1 VRDADGRSVTHH
13 FRPPKGSVTNFDG
26 DGPAYVP
33 ITSRPSARQSSL
45 HPLVAGPGPPPGR
58 PADPSGGRPVERPAD
73 PPADPARGGGS
84 VRVWPGSPHP
94 LGATWN
100 GEGVN
105 FALFSENATA
115 VQLCLFDEATAGVP
129 TATITMAERTDN
141 VWHAYLPDVRPG
153 ALYGYRVDGPY
164 EPTSGHRFNHSK
176 LLIDPYAKAV
186 SGPIRWSDDLFGY
199 RIGDEQEDLS
209 FDSRDSA
216 GAMPKCLVVDP
227 AFTWEDDRAPNT
239 PWNQTVI
246 YETHVR
252 GMTERHPGVPEHLR
266 GTYLGLASDPIIDH
280 LLGLGVTAVE
290 LMPVHHFVADRHLV
304 DQGLTNFWG
313 YNSIAFLAPHV
324 GYATGG
330 LGQQVSEFKSMVRT
344 LHRAGLEVILDV
356 VYNHTGEGNQLGP
369 TLSLRGIDN
378 SVYYRLMPD
387 QPQYHLDYTGTG
399 NSLNILHPRAMGL
412 VTDSLR
418 YWVTDMHVD
427 GFRFDLAPV
436 LVRGYEAGQPSAFF
450 EIIQQD
456 PVLSKVKLIAEPWDA
471 SPDGYQLGQF
481 PTGWSE
487 WNGAFRDC
495 VRRFWRGDPGQV
507 PELASRLTG
516 SSDIYAPSGR
526 RTYASVNFVTCHDG
540 FTLTDLVSYENKHN
554 EANGEGNRDGAQDN
568 ASRNWGAEGPSDSA
582 RIQRARDRMKRNF
595 LTTLLFAQGV
605 PMLLGGDEIGRSQ
618 QGNNNAYCQDNEI
631 SWFDWDI
638 GPSGY
643 DMRDFVRELIR
654 VLQSNPILRRRGFF
668 TGSAV
673 PGTHTKDVTWI
684 RSNGQEM
691 TDEAWDDPNNQS
703 IGMLLFGRAAD
714 EVDIRGRSAPADT
727 LLLLLN
733 AGTRSHSYTLPR
745 MESPGLWEELLNTA
759 RPGPWARQVR
769 NDAVNLTAHSS
780 LLLRHSERI
789 EQ

>member
-1 VRDADGRSVTHH
+1 
-13 FRPPKGSVTNFDG
+13 
-26 DGPAYVP
+26 
-33 ITSRPSARQSSL
+33 L
-45 HPLVAGPGPPPGR
+45 LVAGSLGASPEQAGLPSGPGR
-58 PADPSGGRPVERPAD
+58 GAP
-73 PPADPARGGGS
+73 

-115 VQLCLFDEATAGVP
+115 VQLCLFDEATAGEP

-164 EPTSGHRFNHSK
+164 EPTSGHRFNPSK

-199 RIGDEQEDLS
+199 RIGDEWEDLS

-252 GMTERHPGVPEHLR
+252 GMTARHPGVPEHLR

-290 LMPVHHFVADRHLV
+290 LMPVHHFVDDRHLV

-356 VYNHTGEGNQLGP
+356 VYNHTGEGNQMGP

-378 SVYYRLMPD
+378 SVYYRLMPG

-526 RTYASVNFVTCHDG
+526 RTYASINFVTCHDG
-540 FTLTDLVSYENKHN
+540 FTLTDLVTYEHKHN
-554 EANGEGNRDGAQDN
+554 WANGEDNRDGAQDN
-568 ASRNWGAEGPSDSA
+568 ASRNWGAEGPTDSA

-618 QGNNNAYCQDNEI
+618 QGNNNAYCQDNEV

-638 GPSGY
+638 GESGY

-668 TGSAV
+668 TGTAV

-691 TDEAWDDPNNQS
+691 TDEAWEDPNNQS

-789 EQ
+789 ER

>member
-1 VRDADGRSVTHH
+1 MRA
-13 FRPPKGSVTNFDG
+13 
-26 DGPAYVP
+26 
-33 ITSRPSARQSSL
+33 
-45 HPLVAGPGPPPGR
+45 
-58 PADPSGGRPVERPAD
+58 
-73 PPADPARGGGS
+73 
-84 VRVWPGSPHP
+84 WPGAPYP
-94 LGATWN
+94 LGASWD

-105 FALFSENATA
+105 FALFSEHAQA
-115 VQLCLFDEATAGVP
+115 VRLELFEDPRSGAPSTVIPLTET
-129 TATITMAERTDN
+129 TDQ
-141 VWHAYLPDVRPG
+141 VWHVYLPDVRPG

-164 EPTSGHRFNHSK
+164 DPDAGHRFNPNK

-186 SGPIRWSDDLFGY
+186 SGPIDWSDDLFGY
-199 RIGDEQEDLS
+199 TVGDPAEDLS
-209 FDSRDSA
+209 FDTRDSA
-216 GAMPKCLVVDP
+216 SALPKSVVVDP
-227 AFTWEDDRAPNT
+227 SFTWQDDRPPRT
-239 PWNQTVI
+239 PLNRTVI

-252 GMTERHPGVPEHLR
+252 GMTMQHPGVPAHLR
-266 GTYLGLASDPIIDH
+266 GTFLGLASDPIVDH
-280 LLGLGVTAVE
+280 LLNLGVTAVE
-290 LMPVHHFVADRHLV
+290 LMPVHHFVADRNLV
-304 DQGLTNFWG
+304 ARGLTNYWG
-313 YNSIAFLAPHV
+313 YNSIAFFAPHV

-356 VYNHTGEGNQLGP
+356 VYNHTAEGNQLGP
-369 TLSLRGIDN
+369 TLSLRGVDN

-387 QPQYHLDYTGTG
+387 DPRYYLDYTGTG
-399 NSLNILHPRAMGL
+399 NSLNTLHPRAMGL

-436 LVRGYEAGQPSAFF
+436 LVRGGTAETPSAFF
-450 EIIQQD
+450 EILQQD

-471 SPDGYQLGQF
+471 SPDGFQQGRF
-481 PTGWSE
+481 PPGWSE
-487 WNGAFRDC
+487 WNGAYRDC
-495 VRRFWRGDPGQV
+495 VRKFWRGDPGQV
-507 PELASRLTG
+507 PQLASRLTG

-554 EANGEGNRDGAQDN
+554 EANGEDNRDGAQDN

-582 RIQRARDRMKRNF
+582 RIQRARDRMKRNL

-618 QGNNNAYCQDNEI
+618 QGNNNAYCQDHEV

-638 GPSGY
+638 GESGY

-668 TGSAV
+668 TGTAV

-684 RSNGQEM
+684 PSNGQEM
-691 TDEAWDDPNNQS
+691 TDEAWEDPNNQS

-714 EVDIRGRSAPADT
+714 EVDIRGRSTPADT

-733 AGTRSHSYTLPR
+733 AGTRSHSYTLPH
-745 MESPGLWEELLNTA
+745 MDNPGLWEELLNTA
-759 RPGPWARQVR
+759 RPGPWARQMR

>member
-1 VRDADGRSVTHH
+1 M
-13 FRPPKGSVTNFDG
+13 
-26 DGPAYVP
+26 
-33 ITSRPSARQSSL
+33 
-45 HPLVAGPGPPPGR
+45 
-58 PADPSGGRPVERPAD
+58 
-73 PPADPARGGGS
+73 
-84 VRVWPGSPHP
+84 RVWPGSPHP

-115 VQLCLFDEATAGVP
+115 VQLCLFDEATAGEP

-153 ALYGYRVDGPY
+153 AFYGYRVDGPY
-164 EPTSGHRFNHSK
+164 EPTRGHRFNSSK

-186 SGPIRWSDDLFGY
+186 SGPIRWSDELFGY

-252 GMTERHPGVPEHLR
+252 GMTARHPGVPEHLR

-304 DQGLTNFWG
+304 DQGLTNYWG

-356 VYNHTGEGNQLGP
+356 VYNHTGEGNQFGP

-516 SSDIYAPSGR
+516 SSDIYSPSGR
-526 RTYASVNFVTCHDG
+526 RTYASINFVTCHDG

-554 EANGEGNRDGAQDN
+554 WANGEDNRDGAQDN

-582 RIQRARDRMKRNF
+582 RIQRARDRMKRNL

-618 QGNNNAYCQDNEI
+618 QGNNNAYCQDNEV

-638 GPSGY
+638 GESGY

-654 VLQSNPILRRRGFF
+654 VLKSNPILRRRGFF
-668 TGSAV
+668 TGAPV

-691 TDEAWDDPNNQS
+691 NEEAWEDPYNQS

-714 EVDIRGRSAPADT
+714 EVDIRGRSTPADT

-733 AGTRSHSYTLPR
+733 AGTRSHSFTLPR

-759 RPGPWARQVR
+759 RPGPWERQLR

-780 LLLRHSERI
+780 LILRHSERI
-789 EQ
+789 EG

>member
-1 VRDADGRSVTHH
+1 
-13 FRPPKGSVTNFDG
+13 
-26 DGPAYVP
+26 
-33 ITSRPSARQSSL
+33 
-45 HPLVAGPGPPPGR
+45 
-58 PADPSGGRPVERPAD
+58 
-73 PPADPARGGGS
+73 
-84 VRVWPGSPHP
+84 VRVWPGSPRP

-164 EPTSGHRFNHSK
+164 EPTAGHRFNHSK

-227 AFTWEDDRAPNT
+227 SFTWEDDRAPNT

-304 DQGLTNFWG
+304 DQGLTNYWG

-526 RTYASVNFVTCHDG
+526 RTYASINFVTCHDG
-540 FTLTDLVSYENKHN
+540 FTLTDLVSYEHKHN

-568 ASRNWGAEGPSDSA
+568 VSRNWGAEGPTDAA

-638 GPSGY
+638 GESGY

-668 TGSAV
+668 TGTAV

-691 TDEAWDDPNNQS
+691 TDEAWEDPNNQS

-745 MESPGLWEELLNTA
+745 METPGLWEELLNTA

>member
-1 VRDADGRSVTHH
+1 VRDADGRCCAHR
-13 FRPPKGSVTNFDG
+13 FRPPRGPATSFDG
-26 DGPAYVP
+26 DGSDHVP
-33 ITSRPSARQSSL
+33 ITSRPSARPL
-45 HPLVAGPGPPPGR
+45 FRRRLVARPRPAGRPQGLAGLPPGPG
-58 PADPSGGRPVERPAD
+58 
-73 PPADPARGGGS
+73 RGAA

-115 VQLCLFDEATAGVP
+115 VQLCLFDEATAGEP

-141 VWHAYLPDVRPG
+141 VWHVYLPDVRPG

-164 EPTSGHRFNHSK
+164 EPTRGHRFNHSK

-252 GMTERHPGVPEHLR
+252 GMTARHPGVPEHLR
-266 GTYLGLASDPIIDH
+266 GTYLGLASDPVIDH

-304 DQGLTNFWG
+304 DQGLTNYWG

-356 VYNHTGEGNQLGP
+356 VYNHTGEGNQMGP

-378 SVYYRLMPD
+378 SVYYRLMPG

-540 FTLTDLVSYENKHN
+540 FTLTDLVSYEHKHN
-554 EANGEGNRDGAQDN
+554 EANGEDNRDGAQDN
-568 ASRNWGAEGPSDSA
+568 ASRNWGAEGPTDSA
-582 RIQRARDRMKRNF
+582 RIERARDRMKRNF

-605 PMLLGGDEIGRSQ
+605 PMVLGGDEIGRSQ
-618 QGNNNAYCQDNEI
+618 QGNNNAYCQDNEV

-638 GPSGY
+638 GESGY
-643 DMRDFVRELIR
+643 EMRDFVRDLIR
-654 VLQSNPILRRRGFF
+654 VLQGNPILRRRGFF

-691 TDEAWDDPNNQS
+691 TEEAWEDPNNQS

-745 MESPGLWEELLNTA
+745 METPGLWEELLNTA

-789 EQ
+789 EG

>member
-1 VRDADGRSVTHH
+1 
-13 FRPPKGSVTNFDG
+13 
-26 DGPAYVP
+26 
-33 ITSRPSARQSSL
+33 
-45 HPLVAGPGPPPGR
+45 
-58 PADPSGGRPVERPAD
+58 
-73 PPADPARGGGS
+73 
-84 VRVWPGSPHP
+84 
-94 LGATWN
+94 
-100 GEGVN
+100 
-105 FALFSENATA
+105 
-115 VQLCLFDEATAGVP
+115 
-129 TATITMAERTDN
+129 
-141 VWHAYLPDVRPG
+141 
-153 ALYGYRVDGPY
+153 
-164 EPTSGHRFNHSK
+164 
-176 LLIDPYAKAV
+176 
-186 SGPIRWSDDLFGY
+186 
-199 RIGDEQEDLS
+199 
-209 FDSRDSA
+209 
-216 GAMPKCLVVDP
+216 VVDP

-252 GMTERHPGVPEHLR
+252 GMTQRHPGVPEHLR

-554 EANGEGNRDGAQDN
+554 EANGEDNRDGAQDN

-643 DMRDFVRELIR
+643 DMRDFVKELIR
-654 VLQSNPILRRRGFF
+654 VLQGNPILRRRGFF
-668 TGSAV
+668 TGTAV

-691 TDEAWDDPNNQS
+691 TDEAWEDPNNQS

-745 MESPGLWEELLNTA
+745 METPGLWEELLNTA
-759 RPGPWARQVR
+759 RPGPWTRQVR

>member
-1 VRDADGRSVTHH
+1 
-13 FRPPKGSVTNFDG
+13 
-26 DGPAYVP
+26 
-33 ITSRPSARQSSL
+33 
-45 HPLVAGPGPPPGR
+45 
-58 PADPSGGRPVERPAD
+58 
-73 PPADPARGGGS
+73 
-84 VRVWPGSPHP
+84 
-94 LGATWN
+94 
-100 GEGVN
+100 
-105 FALFSENATA
+105 
-115 VQLCLFDEATAGVP
+115 
-129 TATITMAERTDN
+129 
-141 VWHAYLPDVRPG
+141 
-153 ALYGYRVDGPY
+153 LYGYRVDGPY
-164 EPTSGHRFNHSK
+164 EPNRGHRFNANK

-186 SGPIRWSDDLFGY
+186 SGPIRWSDELFGY
-199 RIGDEQEDLS
+199 TIGDPEEDLS
-209 FDSRDSA
+209 FDTRDSA

-227 AFTWEDDRAPNT
+227 AFTWDDDRSPNT

-252 GMTERHPGVPEHLR
+252 GMTARHPGVPEHLR
-266 GTYLGLASDPIIDH
+266 GTYLGLASDPVIDH
-280 LLGLGVTAVE
+280 LVGLGVTAVE
-290 LMPVHHFVADRHLV
+290 LMPVHHFVDDRHLV
-304 DQGLTNFWG
+304 DHGLTNYWG

-330 LGQQVSEFKSMVRT
+330 LGQQVNEFKSMVRT

-495 VRRFWRGDPGQV
+495 ARRFWRGDPGQV

-540 FTLTDLVSYENKHN
+540 FTLTDLVSYDQKHN
-554 EANGEGNRDGAQDN
+554 EANGEENRDGAQDD
-568 ASRNWGAEGPSDSA
+568 ASRNWGAEGPTDSA

-605 PMLLGGDEIGRSQ
+605 PMVLGGDEIGRSQ
-618 QGNNNAYCQDNEI
+618 QGNNNAYCQDNEV

-638 GPSGY
+638 GESGY
-643 DMRDFVRELIR
+643 DMCDFVRDLIA
-654 VLQSNPILRRRGFF
+654 VLKGNPILRRRGFF
-668 TGSAV
+668 TGTVV
-673 PGTHTKDVTWI
+673 PGTSTKDVTWI
-684 RSNGQEM
+684 RANGQEM
-691 TDEAWDDPNNQS
+691 TEEEWSDPNNQS
-703 IGMLLFGRAAD
+703 IGMLLFGQAAD
-714 EVDIRGRSAPADT
+714 EVDSRGRSASADS

-733 AGTRSHSYTLPR
+733 AGARSHSYTLPR
-745 MESPGLWEELLNTA
+745 MENPGLWEELVNTA
-759 RPGPWARQVR
+759 RPGPYARQMR

-780 LLLRHSERI
+780 MLLRHTERI
-789 EQ
+789 EG

>member
-1 VRDADGRSVTHH
+1 M
-13 FRPPKGSVTNFDG
+13 
-26 DGPAYVP
+26 
-33 ITSRPSARQSSL
+33 
-45 HPLVAGPGPPPGR
+45 
-58 PADPSGGRPVERPAD
+58 
-73 PPADPARGGGS
+73 
-84 VRVWPGSPHP
+84 RVWPGSPHP

-115 VQLCLFDEATAGVP
+115 VQLCLFDEATAGEP

-164 EPTSGHRFNHSK
+164 EPTKGHRFNPSK

-186 SGPIRWSDDLFGY
+186 SGAIRWSDELFGY
-199 RIGDEQEDLS
+199 RIGDEQADLS
-209 FDSRDSA
+209 FDARDSA

-252 GMTERHPGVPEHLR
+252 GMTARHPGVPEHLR
-266 GTYLGLASDPIIDH
+266 GTYLGLASDPVIDH

-304 DQGLTNFWG
+304 DQGLTNYWG

-324 GYATGG
+324 AYATGG

-356 VYNHTGEGNQLGP
+356 VYNHTGEGNQMGP

-540 FTLTDLVSYENKHN
+540 FTLTDLVSYEEKHN

-605 PMLLGGDEIGRSQ
+605 PMLLGGTRS
-618 QGNNNAYCQDNEI
+618 G
-631 SWFDWDI
+631 
-638 GPSGY
+638 GPSKGTTT
-643 DMRDFVRELIR
+643 RTARTTR
-654 VLQSNPILRRRGFF
+654 
-668 TGSAV
+668 SA
-673 PGTHTKDVTWI
+673 G
-684 RSNGQEM
+684 
-691 TDEAWDDPNNQS
+691 S
-703 IGMLLFGRAAD
+703 IGISANRATTCATSCA
-714 EVDIRGRSAPADT
+714 I
-727 LLLLLN
+727 
-733 AGTRSHSYTLPR
+733 
-745 MESPGLWEELLNTA
+745 
-759 RPGPWARQVR
+759 
-769 NDAVNLTAHSS
+769 
-780 LLLRHSERI
+780 
-789 EQ
+789 

>member
-1 VRDADGRSVTHH
+1 
-13 FRPPKGSVTNFDG
+13 
-26 DGPAYVP
+26 
-33 ITSRPSARQSSL
+33 
-45 HPLVAGPGPPPGR
+45 
-58 PADPSGGRPVERPAD
+58 
-73 PPADPARGGGS
+73 

-186 SGPIRWSDDLFGY
+186 SGPIRWSDELFGY

-252 GMTERHPGVPEHLR
+252 GMTQRHPGVPEHLR

-304 DQGLTNFWG
+304 DQGLTNYWG

-356 VYNHTGEGNQLGP
+356 VYNHTGEGNQMGP

-582 RIQRARDRMKRNF
+582 RIERARDRMKRNF

-638 GPSGY
+638 GESGY
-643 DMRDFVRELIR
+643 EMRDFVRELIR

-668 TGSAV
+668 TGTAV

-733 AGTRSHSYTLPR
+733 AGPRSHSYTLPR
-745 MESPGLWEELLNTA
+745 METPGMWEELLNTA
-759 RPGPWARQVR
+759 RPGPWTRQVR